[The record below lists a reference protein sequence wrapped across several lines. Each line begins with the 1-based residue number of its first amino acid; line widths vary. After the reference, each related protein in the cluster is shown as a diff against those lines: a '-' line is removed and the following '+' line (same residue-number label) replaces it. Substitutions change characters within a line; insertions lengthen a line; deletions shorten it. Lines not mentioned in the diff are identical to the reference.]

1 MRRSNLILQ
10 YDLCLTVT
18 SMSNDLPIKIIM
30 IMNRFSK
37 HLINVAI

>member
-10 YDLCLTVT
+10 YDLSVTVT
-18 SMSNDLPIKIIM
+18 SMGNHLPIKIIM